1 MPEEETTKFNPEP
14 TKVRFVYPEAEFFQ
28 RVWVNGFQLIQEP
41 KGEITIRFFDEYKD
55 KASSELARLSK
66 EKKIAGVLEQH
77 GRRPHTEDEMVIVR
91 EVKAEIVV
99 PPYRF
104 KEWAETFV
112 KMIAVVEGR
121 KQNVQ

>member
-1 MPEEETTKFNPEP
+1 MSKEETTKFNPEP
-14 TKVRFVYPEAEFFQ
+14 SKVRFVYPESTGYQ
-28 RVWVNGFQLIQEP
+28 RIWANGFQIIQEP
-41 KGEITIRFFDEYKD
+41 KGELTIRFFEEYKD

-66 EKKIAGVLEQH
+66 EKKIAGVIEQH
-77 GRRPHTEDEMVIVR
+77 GRRPHAEDEMVIVR
-91 EVKAEIVV
+91 EVKVEVVV

>member
-1 MPEEETTKFNPEP
+1 MSDEETTKFITEP
-14 TKVRFVYPEAEFFQ
+14 KKVRFVYPEAKFFQ
-28 RVWVNGFQLIQEP
+28 RVWVNGFQLVQEP
-41 KGEITIRFFDEYKD
+41 KGEITIRFFEEYKD

-66 EKKIAGVLEQH
+66 EKKTAGVLEQY
-77 GRRPHTEDEMVIVR
+77 GRRPHAEDEIVIVR
-91 EVKAEIVV
+91 EVKVEVVV

-121 KQNVQ
+121 KQDVQ